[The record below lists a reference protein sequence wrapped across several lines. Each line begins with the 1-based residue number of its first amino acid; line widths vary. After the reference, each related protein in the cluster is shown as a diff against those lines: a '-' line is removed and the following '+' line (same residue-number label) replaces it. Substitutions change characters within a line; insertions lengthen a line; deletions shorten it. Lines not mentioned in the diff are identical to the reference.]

1 MSIALIM
8 VWLRNLKSLLYL
20 TIYSNQIW
28 LGMCILFLVVVKLF
42 EYSIVSNLFRSCIKK
57 DIPSGSKVEN
67 LEVED
72 DPDIKDNGPQI
83 ISTIYRLSRYRH
95 KHFSMPLII
104 PLIYF
109 SVCLIVLIIPIIYDI
124 NRLLYTFIFFGTA
137 IPFYFMFV
145 WPNNLPNWVK
155 LANLKVMIVFQKLF
169 FALPDELKS

>member
-1 MSIALIM
+1 MLLALIM

-42 EYSIVSNLFRSCIKK
+42 EYSIVSKLFRSCIKK
-57 DIPSGSKVEN
+57 DVPSGSKVEN

-72 DPDIKDNGPQI
+72 DLDVKENGPQI

-145 WPNNLPNWVK
+145 WPNNLPNWIK
-155 LANLKVMIVFQKLF
+155 LANLKVMIMFQKLF